1 MRKPALT
8 YKARASTGNG
18 YQCPP
23 VFHVRTLA
31 RIDDLLGAEGKK
43 EAAIRLEQL
52 WNSLADT
59 HTFSLHCA
67 YPINGFSRGD
77 YSEPFLKICAEHTSV
92 LPTESYLSLIEEE
105 ERRRAVAHLQ

>member
-1 MRKPALT
+1 M
-8 YKARASTGNG
+8 
-18 YQCPP
+18 
-23 VFHVRTLA
+23 
-31 RIDDLLGAEGKK
+31 GAEGKK

-59 HTFSLHCA
+59 HTCSLHCA